1 MRRITR
7 SVPLFLIVVALATTA
22 ARAQQPP
29 SAAPNAAA
37 AVAAGQAAQSQ
48 PYVDELPG
56 MGRPI
61 DTAATALRRAH
72 LLRRL
77 GEAVVVIPAARE
89 RDLETDYIQ
98 DNDFRQSN
106 TFFYFTQLEQPAAW
120 LLLAAH
126 SAGSGAGAAGAGA
139 RADSAV
145 LLLPDRVPQMER
157 WTGVKLGPGDL
168 ARRLTGFA
176 QVLSV
181 TKLDSILAAQR
192 ARGVPVY
199 VPADRYSIGLVPYAR
214 LLGDSTVNLHDLR
227 PIVDSMRQV
236 KDATEMAALRHAIA
250 ITVEGE
256 RAVAA
261 AIEPGMFEY
270 QAEAV
275 LEGTFRRLGA
285 DRVGFPSIVGSG
297 PNSTTLHYDVNRH
310 RMDAGETV
318 VVDIGA
324 EWGQFTG
331 DLTRTF
337 PVSGTFTPHQ
347 RAVYELVLAT
357 NQAVLDSVRPG
368 ITLSRLNTI
377 AREYMRT
384 HSGTTCDT
392 VTCDRYFIHGV
403 THHLGMD
410 VHDVGPFTTPLAPGM
425 VITDEPGIYLPQE
438 ALGVRIE
445 DDVLV
450 TATEKGH
457 ELLSAS
463 APRTVAEIERAMQRT
478 PAPVRRPG
486 REE

>member
-1 MRRITR
+1 
-7 SVPLFLIVVALATTA
+7 
-22 ARAQQPP
+22 
-29 SAAPNAAA
+29 
-37 AVAAGQAAQSQ
+37 
-48 PYVDELPG
+48 

-61 DTAATALRRAH
+61 DTAATALRRSA

-89 RDLETDYIQ
+89 RDVETDYIQ

-120 LLLAAH
+120 LVLVAH
-126 SAGSGAGAAGAGA
+126 SAGAGAGAGAAGAGAAGASAAGASAGTAGAGSAGAGAAARA

-192 ARGVPVY
+192 ARGVPIY
-199 VPADRYSIGLVPYAR
+199 APADRYSAGLAAYQR
-214 LLGDSTVNLHDLR
+214 LRGDSTVNLHDLR

-236 KDATEMAALRHAIA
+236 KDSAELAALRHAIA
-250 ITVEGE
+250 ITAEGQ

-297 PNSTTLHYDVNRH
+297 PNSTTLHYDVNRR
-310 RMDAGETV
+310 RMNAGETV

-331 DLTRTF
+331 DVTRTY

-357 NQAVLDSVRPG
+357 NQAVQDSVRPG
-368 ITLSRLNTI
+368 ITLARLNAI
-377 AREYMRT
+377 AREYMRS

-392 VTCDRYFIHGV
+392 VTCERYFIHGV

-425 VITDEPGIYLPQE
+425 VITDEPGIYIPQE

-450 TATEKGH
+450 TATGH

-463 APRTVAEIERAMQRT
+463 APRTVADIERAMQRT

-486 REE
+486 TEE